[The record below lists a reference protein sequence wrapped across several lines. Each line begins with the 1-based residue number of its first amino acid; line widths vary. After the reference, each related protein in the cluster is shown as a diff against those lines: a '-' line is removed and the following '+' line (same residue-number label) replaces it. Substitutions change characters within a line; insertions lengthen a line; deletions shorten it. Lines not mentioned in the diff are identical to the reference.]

1 MSEEKKQQNQPEAG
15 KPQPEAKPQQDGQAE
30 GNAQKPAPKPQSQQ
44 SGEAAGKAQKP
55 TAKGGAHVAKAGTNV
70 AVGAASTGGEP
81 PKRNKYADK
90 MNKKKSRLSK
100 GVRIG
105 IGVAVVAALIAAGVF
120 LVLKSRDAGT
130 DNTANTTAVVSRGM
144 LETYIE
150 GSGVTAAK
158 KREELGLD
166 LKGTV
171 TKVMVEV
178 GDEVDK
184 GDDLIEVNPTETR
197 EELEAAQEELT
208 TAQRA
213 VTDAQAEVTQAQNTL
228 SSAQSKLSRL
238 TITAPFTG
246 KIIPAT
252 DGEGNSTTYRVGQQ
266 ISEGEVIGYMVDD
279 SEMSLSLFFSSA
291 YINDI
296 QSGQSA
302 TVSIPSAMSEISGKV
317 SSVEKTERVSSDG
330 VKVFRVVISMDNPGT
345 LTKGMTATATVS
357 AGSAGTV
364 YPAGSGTLEYSR
376 EEAVTAQ
383 MSGEITSMNGID
395 YYSYSSGATI
405 MRLSSDAA
413 QDEVKSAQSAVT
425 AARNGVTTAQR
436 QVTEKQKRVTE
447 LKKLISDSTIES
459 PIDGVVV
466 SLNAVEDQQ
475 ITGTEPLVVVAD
487 LNDIVVNADVMSTDV
502 GAVQEGQLATMNM
515 YTYDG
520 SELMLT
526 GTVESVALEP
536 TQDASGSQGSM
547 PTFRAVIAID
557 PIEGQSIYSGMMV
570 DYQITTASSMDCLMV
585 PTSAIVNTE
594 NGTAVFA
601 KPLTDEN
608 GEEIPFDETLEIP
621 EGTEGIPEG
630 YYLVPVEIGISD
642 STNTEILWGVD
653 EGTTVYLAGPQD
665 LYSDMMSGDAVVAV
679 G

>member
-1 MSEEKKQQNQPEAG
+1 
-15 KPQPEAKPQQDGQAE
+15 
-30 GNAQKPAPKPQSQQ
+30 
-44 SGEAAGKAQKP
+44 
-55 TAKGGAHVAKAGTNV
+55 
-70 AVGAASTGGEP
+70 
-81 PKRNKYADK
+81 

-120 LVLKSRDAGT
+120 LVFKSRDAGT

-395 YYSYSSGATI
+395 YYSYSSGAII

>member
-1 MSEEKKQQNQPEAG
+1 
-15 KPQPEAKPQQDGQAE
+15 
-30 GNAQKPAPKPQSQQ
+30 
-44 SGEAAGKAQKP
+44 
-55 TAKGGAHVAKAGTNV
+55 
-70 AVGAASTGGEP
+70 
-81 PKRNKYADK
+81 

-120 LVLKSRDAGT
+120 LVFKSRDAGT

-228 SSAQSKLSRL
+228 NSAQSKLSRL

-302 TVSIPSAMSEISGKV
+302 TVSIPSAMSEISGTV

>member
-1 MSEEKKQQNQPEAG
+1 
-15 KPQPEAKPQQDGQAE
+15 
-30 GNAQKPAPKPQSQQ
+30 
-44 SGEAAGKAQKP
+44 
-55 TAKGGAHVAKAGTNV
+55 
-70 AVGAASTGGEP
+70 
-81 PKRNKYADK
+81 

-228 SSAQSKLSRL
+228 NSAQSKLSRL

-302 TVSIPSAMSEISGKV
+302 TVSIPSAMSEISGTV

>member
-1 MSEEKKQQNQPEAG
+1 MSEENKQQNQTAES
-15 KPQPEAKPQQDGQAE
+15 KPQEKPAEPKGQQADNKPQ
-30 GNAQKPAPKPQSQQ
+30 KQQ
-44 SGEAAGKAQKP
+44 P
-55 TAKGGAHVAKAGTNV
+55 AKGGAHVAKSGSNV
-70 AVGAASTGGEP
+70 AVNVAAADTPDSSGQ

-228 SSAQSKLSRL
+228 NSAQSKLSRL
-238 TITAPFTG
+238 TIAAPFTG

-302 TVSIPSAMSEISGKV
+302 TVSIPSAMSEISGTV

-475 ITGTEPLVVVAD
+475 ITGTEPLVGVAD
-487 LNDIVVNADVMSTDV
+487 LYDIVVNADVMSTDD

-594 NGTAVFA
+594 NGTAAFA

>member
-1 MSEEKKQQNQPEAG
+1 
-15 KPQPEAKPQQDGQAE
+15 
-30 GNAQKPAPKPQSQQ
+30 
-44 SGEAAGKAQKP
+44 
-55 TAKGGAHVAKAGTNV
+55 
-70 AVGAASTGGEP
+70 
-81 PKRNKYADK
+81 

-302 TVSIPSAMSEISGKV
+302 TVSIPSAMSEISGTV